1 MPFEL
6 PSKCQQPD
14 TRKNSLLCKKL
25 KLPDF
30 SGRCKTRKANDRM
43 CSAEMP
49 CSKTWC
55 QDRIKQI
62 SRASSQRTK
71 LQWACIDKYTLKLVR
86 QNIFILAKI
95 PSTEPKLFDP
105 PLLCELTF
113 SCYCICFFLF
123 FFLTNRVE
131 QRHQNVKARIFKSNI
146 LNCSAKKL
154 LWNFPFMFQLN
165 VL

>member
-154 LWNFPFMFQLN
+154 L
-165 VL
+165 